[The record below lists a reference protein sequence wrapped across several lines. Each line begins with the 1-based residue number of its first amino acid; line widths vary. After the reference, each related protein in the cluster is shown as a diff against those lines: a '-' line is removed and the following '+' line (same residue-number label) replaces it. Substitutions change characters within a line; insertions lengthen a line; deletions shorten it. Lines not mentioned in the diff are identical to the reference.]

1 MKKNITGSR
10 LMDRFMQKMSKL
22 KLSDDAEEFEVLYP
36 TGFLALDYLNGMMIH
51 VKSPQI
57 NMSYRSIGIVDGSA
71 VQIIARSGTG
81 KSTLMFQ
88 IIANIARQFEDG
100 ELYIDDIEGSLPM
113 SRKEFLLGMT
123 REELAK
129 KVRFRNTGITTE
141 NVYQRIKAI
150 HDIKIENKDDYIYDT
165 GLYDT
170 EGNRIF
176 KMIPTIYCIDS
187 FAMLLPD
194 EIMEKDK
201 LDGGMGATAVAKKNT
216 QLIKKISQLLR
227 EAGIILI
234 TVNHILDAIQNG
246 PMPAPA
252 QVSGLKVGERLPGG
266 RTVLYIA
273 NNMFRMDD
281 KGTLKADEGY
291 GIDGGVVD
299 ITIVKSRTNRNK
311 RAIPLI
317 FNKTEGYFDPDLS
330 MLHLLKTEGR
340 IGGIGN
346 SCYFDTDVNAKFSKK
361 TFKQDLMNN
370 PDLQVAY
377 AKAAREVLDPLL
389 FDNETKVAPNK
400 SFDLLSAINNIFS
413 NNATTEPVLS

>member
-1 MKKNITGSR
+1 MATKSSKSTGSR
-10 LMDRFMQKMSKL
+10 LMDRFMSKMSKL

-36 TGFLALDYLNGMMIH
+36 TGFLALDHLNGVMVH
-51 VKSPQI
+51 VRNENI
-57 NMSYRSIGIVDGSA
+57 NTSYRSIGIVDGSA

-88 IIANIARQFEDG
+88 IIANIARQFDDAEI
-100 ELYIDDIEGSLPM
+100 YIDDIEGSLPM

-123 REELAK
+123 REELDR

-150 HDIKIENKDDYIYDT
+150 HDIKVENKEDYTYDT

-176 KMIPTIYCIDS
+176 KLIPTIYCIDS

-194 EIMEKDK
+194 DIMEKEK

-227 EAGIILI
+227 EANIILF
-234 TVNHILDAIQNG
+234 TVNHILEAVQQG
-246 PMPAPA
+246 PFPTPS
-252 QVSGLKVGERLPGG
+252 QVSGLKQGERLPGG
-266 RTVLYIA
+266 RTILYIS

-281 KGTLKADEGY
+281 KGSLKADEGY

-311 RAIPLI
+311 RAIPLV

-330 MLHLLKTEGR
+330 MLHFLKTEGK

-346 SCYFDTDVNAKFSKK
+346 NCYFESDPEAKFSKK
-361 TFKQDLMNN
+361 TFKQDLQNN
-370 PDLQVAY
+370 PNLQAAY
-377 AKAAREVLDPLL
+377 AIAAREVLDPLL

-400 SFDLLSAINNIFS
+400 SFDLLNAINNID
-413 NNATTEPVLS
+413 TE